1 MQPTYSIQHA
11 DISGNRSLFL
21 GKVFS
26 LFGLSLLFS
35 LLGVYIGIQI
45 VEFYPWLFMNNITFY
60 SIFALELIL
69 IFTSRWWSQ
78 TRGLNYGLFLLFTV
92 LSGFTAVPILM
103 LAHAYG
109 GAWII
114 MKALGATVALFAG
127 IGLYGYV
134 TKRDLSGMGG
144 FLFLSLIGIIIASI
158 VNIFVQSTFFEYMLS
173 WIVVII
179 FSGFV
184 MYDVQMIKTRYTDDM
199 YIQAALA
206 LYLDFFNLFINIL
219 NILMGSSRN

>member
-1 MQPTYSIQHA
+1 MEPMFTIDGYA
-11 DISGNRSLFL
+11 ISAHRSAFL

-35 LLGVYIGIQI
+35 LLGIYLGIQI
-45 VEFYPWLFMNNITFY
+45 VEWYPTLFMNSITYY

-69 IFTSRWWSQ
+69 IVTSRWWSQ

-114 MKALGATVALFAG
+114 MKALGSTVALFAG

-134 TKRDLSGMGG
+134 TKRDLSGIGG
-144 FLFLSLIGIIIASI
+144 FLFISLIGIIIASLI
-158 VNIFVQSTFFEYMLS
+158 NIFIQSTFFEYVLS
-173 WIVVII
+173 WIVVIV

-184 MYDVQMIKTRYTDDM
+184 MYDIQMIKNRYTDNM

-219 NILMGSSRN
+219 FILMGSSRK

>member
-1 MQPTYSIQHA
+1 MEPMFTIDGYA
-11 DISGNRSLFL
+11 ISGNRSVFL

-35 LLGVYIGIQI
+35 LLGIYVGIQI
-45 VEFYPWLFMNNITFY
+45 VELYPWLFMSSVTYY

-127 IGLYGYV
+127 IGIYGYV
-134 TKRDLSGMGG
+134 TKRDLAGIGG
-144 FLFLSLIGIIIASI
+144 FLFISLIGIIIASL
-158 VNIFVQSTFFEYMLS
+158 VNIFIQSTFFEYVLS
-173 WIVVII
+173 WIVVIV
-179 FSGFV
+179 FSGFT
-184 MYDVQMIKTRYTDDM
+184 MYDIQMIKNRYTDTM

-219 NILMGSSRN
+219 FILMGSSRK